1 VSQLGAGVYLLEV
14 NDGQKTT
21 SKKFVK
27 INLLLLKKK
36 ASQ

>member
-21 SKKFVK
+21 SKKFK